1 MPEAQA
7 IAQRDE
13 PSKPSSVRPLPAL
26 RCMHAAVTSPLS
38 HRGVWG
44 HVTCRLAA
52 QMLLVSNLPETL
64 TEVLPLPARPRAARR
79 PARAAQ
85 G

>member
-1 MPEAQA
+1 
-7 IAQRDE
+7 
-13 PSKPSSVRPLPAL
+13 
-26 RCMHAAVTSPLS
+26 
-38 HRGVWG
+38 
-44 HVTCRLAA
+44 LAA